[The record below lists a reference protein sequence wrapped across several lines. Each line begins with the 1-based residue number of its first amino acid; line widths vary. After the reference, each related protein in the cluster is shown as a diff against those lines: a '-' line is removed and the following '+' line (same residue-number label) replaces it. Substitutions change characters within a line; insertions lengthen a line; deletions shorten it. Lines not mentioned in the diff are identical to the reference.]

1 MSVRRKTL
9 TKRLRALEGLLIE
22 RPKRGWIHEV
32 RSLLGMRAE
41 QLAARLGISQASVSN
56 LEKAERNSSITV
68 RKLSEVADALGCD
81 LYYVFLPREDLNEIL
96 KRRASEVVARS
107 KKRVKTTMAL
117 EDQLE
122 SEDLELSD
130 EDRVEVTRLIERR
143 DRRLWDED

>member
-9 TKRLRALEGLLIE
+9 TKRFQALQSLLIE
-22 RPKRGWIHEV
+22 RPKEGWINEV
-32 RSLLGMRAE
+32 RSLLCMRAE
-41 QLAARLGISQASVSN
+41 QLATRLDISQASVSN

-81 LYYVFLPREDLNEIL
+81 LYYVFIPREDLNEVL
-96 KRRASEVVARS
+96 KRRAYDVVAQS

-122 SEDLELSD
+122 SKDLELSE
-130 EDRVEVTRLIERR
+130 EDHVEVAQLIERR